1 MKIRAPFS
9 IFGGRGYLRLI
20 TVDVIIVEAAGT
32 GNTSSGKVTES
43 LTADALVPV
52 LMVGFANTA
61 GASLEGFVVSGSD
74 FCFSLAGSSLAVG
87 RVLLACP

>member
-32 GNTSSGKVTES
+32 GNTPSGKVTES
-43 LTADALVPV
+43 LTADALVLFLWWDLLTRPV
-52 LMVGFANTA
+52 LHLK
-61 GASLEGFVVSGSD
+61 ASW
-74 FCFSLAGSSLAVG
+74 
-87 RVLLACP
+87 